1 MVRSFMLLLFII
13 VVCTFLPIF
22 ILSTS
27 DTSYDDCSPFKC
39 GNINFSFPFYS
50 HLNSICGLPGFEISC
65 ENSSSDP
72 RLLLSGRLYHVKN
85 LEMTLSNP
93 ISDSSLMNTLITV
106 VDPQLVKD
114 LTAGS
119 CESFYN
125 LSIANTSTGSLNLP
139 PGSANLT
146 LFKCPKKLSLSKEF
160 TDKVVNNVSC
170 NDGDQLYVWRN
181 RTQFDPPLFNSVVLA
196 PSGCLA
202 VFLPVSGFGYLLLNA
217 SDADQRTKLIQVLDA
232 GFLLGWKWSN
242 IEAQEACEECHKR
255 RGRCGYDG
263 SLKKVVCFCKGGC
276 EKSKR
281 KKQLFITGN

>member
-1 MVRSFMLLLFII
+1 
-13 VVCTFLPIF
+13 
-22 ILSTS
+22 
-27 DTSYDDCSPFKC
+27 
-39 GNINFSFPFYS
+39 
-50 HLNSICGLPGFEISC
+50 
-65 ENSSSDP
+65 
-72 RLLLSGRLYHVKN
+72 
-85 LEMTLSNP
+85 MTLSNP

-106 VDPQLVKD
+106 VDPQLIKD

-181 RTQFDPPLFNSVVLA
+181 RTQFDPPLFDSLVLA

-242 IEAQEACEECHKR
+242 IEAQEAWEECHKR

-263 SLKKVVCFCKGGC
+263 NLKKVVCFCKGGC

-281 KKQLFITGN
+281 KKQLLITGN